1 MELTGKIIAVL
12 PQRSG
17 TSNRTGSEWRVG
29 SYVLETMDQYPRKL
43 AFDVFGVDR
52 IAQFNLQAGE
62 IVTVFFDIDAHEYQ
76 GRWFNSI
83 RAFRVD
89 KNPQAAPV
97 PGVNPTQPSSV
108 SAAAAAPAQQ
118 GNAQETSYESADDL
132 PF

>member
-43 AFDVFGVDR
+43 AFDVFGADR

-62 IVTVFFDIDAHEYQ
+62 IVTVYFDIDAHEYQ

-89 KNPQAAPV
+89 KNPQTASVPNANPV
-97 PGVNPTQPSSV
+97 PLSSV
-108 SAAAAAPAQQ
+108 SAATTTSAQP
-118 GNAQETSYESADDL
+118 EEPSYESTDDL

>member
-17 TSNRTGSEWRVG
+17 TSNRTGSEWRAG

-43 AFDVFGVDR
+43 AFDVFGADR
-52 IAQFNLQAGE
+52 IAQFNIQVGE
-62 IVTVFFDIDAHEYQ
+62 IMTVYFDIDAHEYQ

-89 KNPQAAPV
+89 KNPQAASVPV
-97 PGVNPTQPSSV
+97 ATPAQSSSV
-108 SAAAAAPAQQ
+108 SAAAATPVQQ
-118 GNAQETSYESADDL
+118 DNAQGASYESADDL